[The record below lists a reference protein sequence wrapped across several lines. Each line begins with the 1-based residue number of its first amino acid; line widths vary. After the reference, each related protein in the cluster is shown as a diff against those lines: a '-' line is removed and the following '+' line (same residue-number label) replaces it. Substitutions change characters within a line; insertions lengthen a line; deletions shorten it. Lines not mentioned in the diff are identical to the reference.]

1 MFSKIEQFGF
11 GLFLVL
17 ENFALRIQGTP
28 KRSYVAEVGDIKR
41 LRCAVTG
48 LPPPS
53 ITWIKD
59 KQPLKLSERVSKLNN
74 DKTIKIKG
82 VRLDDQGNY
91 YCFAENPLGK
101 VNLTFELK
109 VRHNHNL
116 ATTESLSASQKPT
129 TEKQIKGEQSYQ
141 SYRVLLD
148 ETASY
153 GCSF

>member
-1 MFSKIEQFGF
+1 MFSKIERFGF

-48 LPPPS
+48 LPLPS

-74 DKTIKIKG
+74 DKTIKING
-82 VRLDDQGNY
+82 VRLDDQGKY
-91 YCFAENPLGK
+91 SCFAENPLGN
-101 VNLTFELK
+101 VYLTFELK
-109 VRHNHNL
+109 VHNDTL
-116 ATTESLSASQKPT
+116 VTTESLSASQKPT